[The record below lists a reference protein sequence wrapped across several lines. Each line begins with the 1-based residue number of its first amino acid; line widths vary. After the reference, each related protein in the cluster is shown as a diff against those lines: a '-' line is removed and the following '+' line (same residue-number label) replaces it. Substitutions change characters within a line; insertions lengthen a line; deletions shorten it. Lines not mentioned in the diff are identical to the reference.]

1 MSDLIQLHQI
11 GEKLPHHDAELFRER
26 VADLL
31 NSRSKAFPG
40 AQPVSFAKQHF
51 EALCESDYFLCEKT
65 DGIRC
70 LLYLTFI
77 ADDSEESGMR
87 EAAFLIDRKNDYY
100 HINQLHFPVP
110 GQPIKSFHI
119 ETLADGE
126 LVLDVM
132 PDGRKVRRYLVFDCL
147 ALDKRPLLTRTL
159 DKRLGYFQIN
169 VLEPQQDLLKK
180 FPDDIEYQPFE
191 IAMKRMEKAYGL
203 EMMFR
208 EVLPNLPHGNDGL
221 VFTKRES
228 NYTIGTDPNIIK
240 WKPPHENTI
249 DFRLQVGMFPPL
261 DPGVP
266 LTNGQQEIDGHPYQP
281 DYDAPPELALL
292 VNHGSRDYR
301 NFAAL
306 HVTQAEWDVMKG
318 LNQQLDERIIECYK
332 DRQGRWRFKKEKD
345 GSPRFRDDKTDANHI
360 STVNSV
366 LSSIEDGVSEQ
377 DLLARDVD
385 IKNAW
390 KVRDARVARE
400 AKEAAERERQRRE
413 AAERE
418 RAEREKAE
426 RERKAAQ

>member
-1 MSDLIQLHQI
+1 MSDLIQLDQI
-11 GEKLPHHDAELFRER
+11 GQLVPRNDAEMFRER

-40 AQPVSFAKQHF
+40 AQPVSFAKRHF
-51 EALCESDYFLCEKT
+51 DALCESDYFLCEKT

-70 LLYLTFI
+70 LLYLTFF
-77 ADDSEESGMR
+77 ADESGER

-100 HINQLHFPVP
+100 HINNEAFHFPLP
-110 GQPIKSFHI
+110 GQPPNTFHT
-119 ETLADGE
+119 ETIADGE

-132 PDGRKVRRYLVFDCL
+132 PDGSKVRRYLVFDCL

-159 DKRLGYFQIN
+159 DKRLGFFNEN
-169 VLEPQQDLLKK
+169 VLKPQLQLLAK
-180 FPDDIEYQPFE
+180 FPEEKEHQPFE
-191 IAMKRMEKAYGL
+191 VAMKRMEKAYGL

-208 EVLPNLPHGNDGL
+208 EVLPNLQHGNDGL

-249 DFRLQVGMFPPL
+249 DFRLQIDLFPPL
-261 DPGVP
+261 DSAGAA
-266 LTNGQQEIDGHPYQP
+266 TNGQHETDGHPYEP
-281 DYDAPPELALL
+281 DYDACPAFTLL
-292 VNHGSRDYR
+292 VNHGNRDYR
-301 NFAAL
+301 TFATL
-306 HVTQAEWDVMKG
+306 FVTSTEWDAMKA
-318 LNQQLDERIIECYK
+318 LNQQLDGRIIECYK

-390 KVRDARVARE
+390 KARDTRIRAE
-400 AKEAAERERQRRE
+400 MKAAADRERERRE
-413 AAERE
+413 AF
-418 RAEREKAE
+418 EREKAE